1 MINRYAEQGCQ
12 MNIEWV
18 SGEAPVKLAVVTGIW
33 KMVQEVITRPG
44 PTDARLNKIPIKLFH
59 CSKSALAAIPEYWED
74 FSVLEV
80 NQNRRSQKRLILKK
94 KDPSWKKGSGS

>member
-1 MINRYAEQGCQ
+1 MTEGENPANHRIKDSVITQGMINRYAEQGCQ

-44 PTDARLNKIPIKLFH
+44 PTDARYDK
-59 CSKSALAAIPEYWED
+59 A
-74 FSVLEV
+74 
-80 NQNRRSQKRLILKK
+80 
-94 KDPSWKKGSGS
+94 